1 MLLEIHHD
9 LTFNYDSWIHE
20 SRMELR
26 IQPRTDTSQVV
37 HEFHLLLGPRTTPAK
52 GWEDWLGNTVHWF
65 GIAAWHE
72 RIEVQARSIVD
83 TIPAT
88 FSARNSTDPM
98 PEGPA
103 DIARDD
109 FTMFGGPIVRSELLE
124 EKSRVFGL
132 DSAGTLGE
140 WVQRLQTGLAK
151 DFEYQPQV
159 TTWESNTNEFLQTHA
174 GVCQDF
180 AHISIAFARL
190 RGIPTR
196 YVNGYLHVPAGEK
209 AAESHAW
216 VEFWSPTMGW
226 IPYDPTHHEDPGER
240 HVVVAY
246 GRNYDDC
253 PPNRGLYAGKAEE
266 SLQAA
271 VRTIQL
277 PEEAKQKRRR
287 HLEPMPEIPTYA
299 ANPVPPARSNAGF
312 PSSGPPSA
320 DSQQQQQ

>member
-9 LTFNYDSWIHE
+9 LAFTYDSWIHE

-26 IQPRTDTSQVV
+26 IQPRTDTRQVLQ
-37 HEFHLLLGPRTTPAK
+37 EFHLLLGPRTTPAR
-52 GWEDWLGNTVHWF
+52 GWEDWLGNIVHWF

-83 TIPAT
+83 TSPAAV
-88 FSARNSTDPM
+88 SSKQATDPI

-109 FTMFGGPIVRSELLE
+109 FTMFGGPVVHSTLLE
-124 EKSRVFGL
+124 EKSRAFGL
-132 DSAGTLGE
+132 ETASTLGE
-140 WVQRLQTGLAK
+140 WVGLLEEGLARE
-151 DFEYQPQV
+151 FEYQPQV
-159 TTWESNTNEFLQTHA
+159 TTWESNTDDVLNTHA

-180 AHISIAFARL
+180 AHITIALARL

-196 YVNGYLHVPAGEK
+196 YVNGYLHVPARETT
-209 AAESHAW
+209 AESHAW

-226 IPYDPTHHEDPGER
+226 IPYDPTHREDPGER

-253 PPNRGLYAGKAEE
+253 PPNRGLYAGRAQE
-266 SLQAA
+266 SLEAI
-271 VRTIQL
+271 VRTNEL
-277 PEEAKQKRRR
+277 PEDARQRRR
-287 HLEPMPEIPTYA
+287 HLEPLPEIPTYS
-299 ANPVPPARSNAGF
+299 ANPLPSAASNARF
-312 PSSGPPSA
+312 PSGGPPNA
-320 DSQQQQQ
+320 ESQQQQQ